1 MTASSELH
9 IHPNTYG
16 DIHTNMD
23 PHTQAS
29 SRAPLALTFS
39 ITFKYFLITDFVL
52 YAVVNRVI

>member
-1 MTASSELH
+1 MMASSDLH
-9 IHPNTYG
+9 THPNTYG
-16 DIHTNMD
+16 DIHTSMD

-39 ITFKYFLITDFVL
+39 ITFKYFLIIDVLL